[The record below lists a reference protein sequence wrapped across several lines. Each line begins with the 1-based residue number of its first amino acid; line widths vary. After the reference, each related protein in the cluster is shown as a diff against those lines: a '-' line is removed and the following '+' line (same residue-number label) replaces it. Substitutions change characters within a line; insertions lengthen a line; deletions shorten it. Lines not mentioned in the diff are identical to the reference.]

1 VLRPETTAAREGS
14 HIARTI
20 VQAMLDSGVK
30 VMFVTH
36 FYDLAHGFYANAA
49 YLRRVPLRARGGP
62 GCGVA
67 G

>member
-1 VLRPETTAAREGS
+1 M
-14 HIARTI
+14 
-20 VQAMLDSGVK
+20 QAMLDSGVK